1 MDKKLPIGYD
11 NFKEV
16 IEKDLYYVDK
26 THIIEELLDNKNK
39 VVLFPRPRRFGKTL
53 LLSMLENFFNI
64 EKKKDNK
71 HLFDNLYIKN
81 SKYYNNLSSY
91 PVIKLDFKSLKQTNY
106 KVMYGAYTEMIREI
120 YSSKMYL
127 LDILNDGEKEIFNS
141 FIMSTASEEKYQKA
155 INILCSF
162 LYKYYNKKT
171 IILIDEYDVPIQQGY
186 LYGFYNDIVS
196 FIREV
201 FSSSL
206 KGNDNLELAIM
217 TGVLR
222 VSKESLFSDLNNV
235 KVYSIIDEKYNEF
248 FGFTE
253 SETKELL
260 KYYNLELTSSVK
272 DMYDGYNFSGLSI
285 YNPWSILNY
294 ADTKKLL
301 PFWVN
306 TSGNELIK
314 DILRKTPDNI
324 KIIIEKLLQNEEIE
338 FIYDEKVTFLDVNNI
353 KSLNTILN
361 FLLVSGY
368 LTISSDSMINT
379 FGIIT
384 SKVYIPNN
392 EIKGVINRVLL
403 DELIDNPA
411 ITITLLR
418 EFSENILA
426 NNKIKVEEILNKILP
441 SISFM
446 DKTESFYHGYVLGLF
461 SLFLSSNC
469 ILKTN
474 RETGCGRF
482 DIMIETSDKKT
493 GIIIELKIDK
503 DNDIEKVATNAKKQI
518 KDKEYYQEL
527 ILDKVENI
535 YEFVIVFKNKK
546 CIVR

>member
-1 MDKKLPIGYD
+1 MNKKLPIGYD

-71 HLFDNLYIKN
+71 RLFDNLYIKN

-206 KGNDNLELAIM
+206 KGNDNLEFSIM

-260 KYYNLELTSSVK
+260 KYYNLELTSEVK
-272 DMYDGYNFSGLSI
+272 GMYDGYNFCGLSI

-361 FLLVSGY
+361 FLLISGY

-469 ILKTN
+469 ILKSN
-474 RETGCGRF
+474 REAGCGRF
-482 DIMIETSDKKT
+482 DIMIETFDKKT

>member
-106 KVMYGAYTEMIREI
+106 KVMYGAYTEIIREI

-260 KYYNLELTSSVK
+260 KYYNLELTSEVK
-272 DMYDGYNFSGLSI
+272 GMYDGYNFCGLSI

-469 ILKTN
+469 ILKSN
-474 RETGCGRF
+474 REAGCGRF

>member
-141 FIMSTASEEKYQKA
+141 FIMKAATEDEYQKA

-260 KYYNLELTSSVK
+260 KYYNLELTSEVK
-272 DMYDGYNFSGLSI
+272 GMYDGYNFCGLSI

-361 FLLVSGY
+361 FLLASGY
-368 LTISSDSMINT
+368 LTISSNSMINT

-469 ILKTN
+469 ILKSN
-474 RETGCGRF
+474 REAGCGRF

>member
-1 MDKKLPIGYD
+1 MEKKLPIGYD

-26 THIIEELLDNKNK
+26 THVIEELLDNKNK

-64 EKKKDNK
+64 EKKEDNK

-81 SKYYNNLSSY
+81 SKYYNNLNSY
-91 PVIKLDFKSLKQTNY
+91 PVIKLDFKNLKQTNY

-141 FIMSTASEEKYQKA
+141 FIMKSATEELYQKA

-206 KGNDNLELAIM
+206 KGNDNLEFSVM

-235 KVYSIIDEKYNEF
+235 KIYSIIDEKYNEF

-260 KYYNLELTSSVK
+260 KYYNLELTSEVK
-272 DMYDGYNFSGLSI
+272 DMYDGYNFSGISI

-306 TSGNELIK
+306 TSGNELIMDAMEK
-314 DILRKTPDNI
+314 VSDGI
-324 KIIIEKLLQNEEIE
+324 KLLIEKLISGTSIP
-338 FIYDEKVTFLDVNNI
+338 FTYDEKVTYLDISKINSIDGIINFFLQA
-353 KSLNTILN
+353 
-361 FLLVSGY
+361 GY
-368 LTISSDSMINT
+368 LTIDNN
-379 FGIIT
+379 
-384 SKVYIPNN
+384 KVFNIYNAYAKIPNN
-392 EIKGVINRVLL
+392 EIKNAFAFMLNR
-403 DELIDNPA
+403 LIDNTA
-411 ITITLLR
+411 ENGSYMLKLLKGYITDNNKDGIEKILNTLLPSLS
-418 EFSENILA
+418 FYDTKEN
-426 NNKIKVEEILNKILP
+426 
-441 SISFM
+441 
-446 DKTESFYHGYVLGLF
+446 FYHGYMLGLF
-461 SLFLSSNC
+461 SLF
-469 ILKTN
+469 ILENANIKSN
-474 RETGCGRF
+474 RESGCGRF
-482 DIMIETSDKKT
+482 DVMIETYDKKN
-493 GIIIELKIDK
+493 GYIFEFKIATNEDM
-503 DNDIEKVATNAKKQI
+503 EKVANTAKKQM

>member
-91 PVIKLDFKSLKQTNY
+91 PVIKLDFKNLKQTNY

-162 LYKYYNKKT
+162 LYKYHNKKT

-260 KYYNLELTSSVK
+260 KYYNLELTSEVK
-272 DMYDGYNFSGLSI
+272 GMYDGYNFCGLSI

-361 FLLVSGY
+361 FLLISGY

-469 ILKTN
+469 ILKSN
-474 RETGCGRF
+474 REAGCGRF

>member
-1 MDKKLPIGYD
+1 MNKKLPIGYD

-260 KYYNLELTSSVK
+260 KYYNLELTSEVK
-272 DMYDGYNFSGLSI
+272 GMYDGYNFCGLSI

-361 FLLVSGY
+361 FLLASGY
-368 LTISSDSMINT
+368 LTISSNSMINT

-418 EFSENILA
+418 EFSENILV

-446 DKTESFYHGYVLGLF
+446 DETESFYHGYVLGLF

-469 ILKTN
+469 ILKSN
-474 RETGCGRF
+474 REAGCGRF

>member
-260 KYYNLELTSSVK
+260 KYYNLELTSEVK
-272 DMYDGYNFSGLSI
+272 GMYDGYNFCGLSI

-418 EFSENILA
+418 EFSENILV

-446 DKTESFYHGYVLGLF
+446 DETESFYHGYVLGLF

-469 ILKTN
+469 ILKSN
-474 RETGCGRF
+474 REAGCGRF

>member
-1 MDKKLPIGYD
+1 MNKKLPIGYD

-71 HLFDNLYIKN
+71 RLFDNLYIKN

-260 KYYNLELTSSVK
+260 KYYNLELTSEVK
-272 DMYDGYNFSGLSI
+272 GMYDGYNFCGLSI

-446 DKTESFYHGYVLGLF
+446 DETESFYHGYVLGLF

-469 ILKTN
+469 ILKSN
-474 RETGCGRF
+474 REAGCGRF
-482 DIMIETSDKKT
+482 DIMIETFDKKT

>member
-206 KGNDNLELAIM
+206 KGNDNLEFSIM

-260 KYYNLELTSSVK
+260 KYYNLELTSEVK

-306 TSGNELIK
+306 TSGNELVK

-324 KIIIEKLLQNEEIE
+324 KVIIEKLLQNEEIE

-353 KSLNTILN
+353 NSLNTILN

-469 ILKTN
+469 ILKSN
-474 RETGCGRF
+474 REAGCGRF

>member
-1 MDKKLPIGYD
+1 MNKKLPIGYD

-260 KYYNLELTSSVK
+260 KYYNLELTSEVK
-272 DMYDGYNFSGLSI
+272 GMYDGYNFSGLSI

-368 LTISSDSMINT
+368 LTISSDNMINT

-469 ILKTN
+469 ILKSN
-474 RETGCGRF
+474 REAGCGRF

>member
-206 KGNDNLELAIM
+206 KGNDNLEFSIM

-260 KYYNLELTSSVK
+260 KYYNLELTSEVK

-306 TSGNELIK
+306 TSGNELVK

-324 KIIIEKLLQNEEIE
+324 KVIIEKLLQNEEIE

-361 FLLVSGY
+361 FLLISGY
-368 LTISSDSMINT
+368 LTISSNSMINT

-469 ILKTN
+469 ILKSN
-474 RETGCGRF
+474 REAGCGRF

-518 KDKEYYQEL
+518 KDKEYYKEL

>member
-206 KGNDNLELAIM
+206 KGNDNLEFSIM

-272 DMYDGYNFSGLSI
+272 DMYDGYNFCGLSI

-368 LTISSDSMINT
+368 LTISSNSMINT

-469 ILKTN
+469 ILKSN
-474 RETGCGRF
+474 REAGCGRF
-482 DIMIETSDKKT
+482 DIMIETFDKKT

>member
-1 MDKKLPIGYD
+1 M
-11 NFKEV
+11 
-16 IEKDLYYVDK
+16 
-26 THIIEELLDNKNK
+26 
-39 VVLFPRPRRFGKTL
+39 
-53 LLSMLENFFNI
+53 
-64 EKKKDNK
+64 
-71 HLFDNLYIKN
+71 
-81 SKYYNNLSSY
+81 
-91 PVIKLDFKSLKQTNY
+91 
-106 KVMYGAYTEMIREI
+106 
-120 YSSKMYL
+120 
-127 LDILNDGEKEIFNS
+127 
-141 FIMSTASEEKYQKA
+141 
-155 INILCSF
+155 
-162 LYKYYNKKT
+162 
-171 IILIDEYDVPIQQGY
+171 
-186 LYGFYNDIVS
+186 
-196 FIREV
+196 
-201 FSSSL
+201 
-206 KGNDNLELAIM
+206 AIM

-222 VSKESLFSDLNNV
+222 VNKESLFSDLNNV

-253 SETKELL
+253 SETKALL
-260 KYYNLELTSSVK
+260 KYYNLELTSEVK

-301 PFWVN
+301 PWVN

-324 KIIIEKLLQNEEIE
+324 KVIIEKLLQNEEIE

-353 KSLNTILN
+353 NSLNTILN

-418 EFSENILA
+418 EFSENILV
-426 NNKIKVEEILNKILP
+426 NNKNKVEEILNKILP

-446 DKTESFYHGYVLGLF
+446 DETESFYHGYVLGLF

-469 ILKTN
+469 ILKSN
-474 RETGCGRF
+474 RKAGCGRF
-482 DIMIETSDKKT
+482 DIMIETADKKT

-503 DNDIEKVATNAKKQI
+503 DNDIEKVANIAKKQM

>member
-1 MDKKLPIGYD
+1 MEKKLPIGYD

-26 THIIEELLDNKNK
+26 THVIEELLDNKNK

-64 EKKKDNK
+64 EKKEDNK

-81 SKYYNNLSSY
+81 SKYYNNLNSY
-91 PVIKLDFKSLKQTNY
+91 PVIKLDFKNLKQTNY

-141 FIMSTASEEKYQKA
+141 FIMKSATEELYQKA

-206 KGNDNLELAIM
+206 KGNDNLEFSVM

-235 KVYSIIDEKYNEF
+235 KIYSIIDEKYNEF

-260 KYYNLELTSSVK
+260 KYYNLELTSEVK

-306 TSGNELIK
+306 TSGNELIMDAMEK
-314 DILRKTPDNI
+314 VSDGI
-324 KIIIEKLLQNEEIE
+324 KLLIEKLISGTSIP
-338 FIYDEKVTFLDVNNI
+338 FTYDEKVTYLDISKINSIDGIINFFLQA
-353 KSLNTILN
+353 
-361 FLLVSGY
+361 GY
-368 LTISSDSMINT
+368 LTIDNN
-379 FGIIT
+379 
-384 SKVYIPNN
+384 KVFNIYNAYAKIPNN
-392 EIKGVINRVLL
+392 EIKNAFAFMLNR
-403 DELIDNPA
+403 LIDNTA
-411 ITITLLR
+411 ENGSYMLKLLKGYITDNNKDGIEKILNTLLPSLS
-418 EFSENILA
+418 FYDTKEN
-426 NNKIKVEEILNKILP
+426 
-441 SISFM
+441 
-446 DKTESFYHGYVLGLF
+446 FYHGYMLGLF
-461 SLFLSSNC
+461 SLF
-469 ILKTN
+469 ILENANIKSN
-474 RETGCGRF
+474 RESGCGRF
-482 DIMIETSDKKT
+482 DVMIETYDKKN
-493 GIIIELKIDK
+493 GYIFEFKIATNEDM
-503 DNDIEKVATNAKKQI
+503 EKVANTAKKQM

>member
-141 FIMSTASEEKYQKA
+141 FIMKAATEDEYQKA

-206 KGNDNLELAIM
+206 KGNDNLEFSIM

-260 KYYNLELTSSVK
+260 KYYNLELTSEVK

-306 TSGNELIK
+306 TSGNELVK

-324 KIIIEKLLQNEEIE
+324 KVIIEKLLQNEEIE

-353 KSLNTILN
+353 NSLNTILN

-446 DKTESFYHGYVLGLF
+446 DETESFYHGYVLGLF

-469 ILKTN
+469 ILKSN
-474 RETGCGRF
+474 REAGCGRF

>member
-106 KVMYGAYTEMIREI
+106 KVMYGAYTEMIRET

-206 KGNDNLELAIM
+206 KGNDNLEFSIM

-469 ILKTN
+469 ILKSN
-474 RETGCGRF
+474 REAGCGRF

>member
-235 KVYSIIDEKYNEF
+235 KVYSIIDDKYNEF

-260 KYYNLELTSSVK
+260 KYYNLELNSEVK
-272 DMYDGYNFSGLSI
+272 GMYDGYNFSGLSI

-324 KIIIEKLLQNEEIE
+324 KVIIEKLLQNEEIE

-384 SKVYIPNN
+384 SKVYFPNN

-446 DKTESFYHGYVLGLF
+446 DETESFYHGYVLGLF

-469 ILKTN
+469 ILKSN
-474 RETGCGRF
+474 REAGCGRF

-493 GIIIELKIDK
+493 GIIIELKIDR

>member
-1 MDKKLPIGYD
+1 MEKKLPIGYD

-26 THIIEELLDNKNK
+26 THVIEELLDNKNK

-64 EKKKDNK
+64 EKKEDNK

-81 SKYYNNLSSY
+81 SKYYNNLNSY
-91 PVIKLDFKSLKQTNY
+91 PVIKLDFKNLKQTNY

-141 FIMSTASEEKYQKA
+141 FIMKSATEELYQKA

-206 KGNDNLELAIM
+206 KGNDNLEFSVM

-235 KVYSIIDEKYNEF
+235 KIYSIIDEKYNEF

-260 KYYNLELTSSVK
+260 NYYNLKLTSEVK

-306 TSGNELIK
+306 TSGNELIMDAMEK
-314 DILRKTPDNI
+314 VSDGI
-324 KIIIEKLLQNEEIE
+324 KLLIEKLISGTSIP
-338 FIYDEKVTFLDVNNI
+338 FTYDEKVTYLDISKINSIDGIINFFLQA
-353 KSLNTILN
+353 
-361 FLLVSGY
+361 GY
-368 LTISSDSMINT
+368 LTIDNN
-379 FGIIT
+379 
-384 SKVYIPNN
+384 KVFNIYNAYAKIPNN
-392 EIKGVINRVLL
+392 EIKNAFAFMLNR
-403 DELIDNPA
+403 LIDNTA
-411 ITITLLR
+411 ENGSYMLKLLKGYITDNNKDGIEKILNTLLPSLS
-418 EFSENILA
+418 FYDTKEN
-426 NNKIKVEEILNKILP
+426 
-441 SISFM
+441 
-446 DKTESFYHGYVLGLF
+446 FYHGYMLGLF
-461 SLFLSSNC
+461 SLF
-469 ILKTN
+469 ILENANIKSN
-474 RETGCGRF
+474 RESGCGRF
-482 DIMIETSDKKT
+482 DVMIETYDKKN
-493 GIIIELKIDK
+493 GYIFEFKIATNEDM
-503 DNDIEKVATNAKKQI
+503 EKVANTAKKQM

>member
-260 KYYNLELTSSVK
+260 KYYNLELTSEVK
-272 DMYDGYNFSGLSI
+272 GMYDGYNFSGLSI

-469 ILKTN
+469 ILKSN
-474 RETGCGRF
+474 REAGCGRF

-518 KDKEYYQEL
+518 KDKEYYKEL

>member
-1 MDKKLPIGYD
+1 MNKKLPIGYD

-206 KGNDNLELAIM
+206 KGNDNLEFSIM

-260 KYYNLELTSSVK
+260 KYYNLELTSEVK
-272 DMYDGYNFSGLSI
+272 GMYDGYNFCGLSI

-361 FLLVSGY
+361 FLLASGY
-368 LTISSDSMINT
+368 LTISSDNMINT

-469 ILKTN
+469 ILKSN
-474 RETGCGRF
+474 REAGCGRF

>member
-260 KYYNLELTSSVK
+260 KYYNLELTSEVK

-306 TSGNELIK
+306 TSGNELVK

-324 KIIIEKLLQNEEIE
+324 KVIIEKLLQNEEIE

-353 KSLNTILN
+353 NSLNTILN

-446 DKTESFYHGYVLGLF
+446 DETESFYHGYVLGLF

-469 ILKTN
+469 ILKSN
-474 RETGCGRF
+474 REAGCGRF

-518 KDKEYYQEL
+518 KDKEYYKEL

>member
-260 KYYNLELTSSVK
+260 KYYNLELTSEVK
-272 DMYDGYNFSGLSI
+272 GMYDGYNFCGLSI

-361 FLLVSGY
+361 FLLISGY
-368 LTISSDSMINT
+368 LTISSDNMINT

-446 DKTESFYHGYVLGLF
+446 DETESFYHGYVLGLF

-469 ILKTN
+469 ILKSN
-474 RETGCGRF
+474 REAGCGRF

>member
-1 MDKKLPIGYD
+1 M
-11 NFKEV
+11 
-16 IEKDLYYVDK
+16 
-26 THIIEELLDNKNK
+26 
-39 VVLFPRPRRFGKTL
+39 
-53 LLSMLENFFNI
+53 
-64 EKKKDNK
+64 
-71 HLFDNLYIKN
+71 
-81 SKYYNNLSSY
+81 
-91 PVIKLDFKSLKQTNY
+91 
-106 KVMYGAYTEMIREI
+106 
-120 YSSKMYL
+120 
-127 LDILNDGEKEIFNS
+127 
-141 FIMSTASEEKYQKA
+141 
-155 INILCSF
+155 
-162 LYKYYNKKT
+162 
-171 IILIDEYDVPIQQGY
+171 
-186 LYGFYNDIVS
+186 
-196 FIREV
+196 
-201 FSSSL
+201 
-206 KGNDNLELAIM
+206 AIM

-222 VSKESLFSDLNNV
+222 VNKESLFSDLNNV

-253 SETKELL
+253 SETKALL
-260 KYYNLELTSSVK
+260 KYYNLELMSEVK

-324 KIIIEKLLQNEEIE
+324 KVIIEKLLQNEEIE

-353 KSLNTILN
+353 NSLNTILN

-368 LTISSDSMINT
+368 LTVSSNSMINT

-418 EFSENILA
+418 EFSENILE
-426 NNKIKVEEILNKILP
+426 NNKNKVEEILNKILP
-441 SISFM
+441 SISFI
-446 DKTESFYHGYVLGLF
+446 DETESFYHGYVLGLF

-469 ILKTN
+469 ILKSN
-474 RETGCGRF
+474 REAGCGRF
-482 DIMIETSDKKT
+482 DIMIETADKKT

-503 DNDIEKVATNAKKQI
+503 DNDIEKVANTAKKQM

-527 ILDKVENI
+527 ILDKVGNI

>member
-1 MDKKLPIGYD
+1 MNKKLPIGYD

-260 KYYNLELTSSVK
+260 KYYNLELTSEVK
-272 DMYDGYNFSGLSI
+272 GMYDGYNFCGLSI

-361 FLLVSGY
+361 FLLASGY
-368 LTISSDSMINT
+368 LTISSNSMINT

-446 DKTESFYHGYVLGLF
+446 DETESFYHGYVLGLF

-469 ILKTN
+469 ILKSN
-474 RETGCGRF
+474 REAGCGRF

>member
-1 MDKKLPIGYD
+1 MNKKLPIGYD

-141 FIMSTASEEKYQKA
+141 FIMKAATEDEYQKA

-260 KYYNLELTSSVK
+260 KYYNLELTSEVK
-272 DMYDGYNFSGLSI
+272 GMYDGYNFCGLSI

-306 TSGNELIK
+306 TSGNELVK

-324 KIIIEKLLQNEEIE
+324 KVIIEKLLQNEEIE

-353 KSLNTILN
+353 NSLNTILN

-469 ILKTN
+469 ILKSN
-474 RETGCGRF
+474 REAGCGRF

>member
-260 KYYNLELTSSVK
+260 KYYNLELTSEVK
-272 DMYDGYNFSGLSI
+272 GMYDGYNFSGLSI

-368 LTISSDSMINT
+368 LTISSDNMINT

-469 ILKTN
+469 ILKSN
-474 RETGCGRF
+474 REAGCGRF

>member
-1 MDKKLPIGYD
+1 MEKKLPIGYD

-26 THIIEELLDNKNK
+26 THVIEELLDNKNK

-64 EKKKDNK
+64 EKKEDNK
-71 HLFDNLYIKN
+71 HLFNNLYIKN
-81 SKYYNNLSSY
+81 SKYYSNLNSY
-91 PVIKLDFKSLKQTNY
+91 PVIKLDFKGLKQTNY

-141 FIMSTASEEKYQKA
+141 FIMKSATEELYQKA
-155 INILCSF
+155 INILCNF

-186 LYGFYNDIVS
+186 LYGFYNEIVS

-206 KGNDNLELAIM
+206 KGNDNLEFSVM

-235 KVYSIIDEKYNEF
+235 KIYSIIDEKYNEF

-260 KYYNLELTSSVK
+260 NYYNLKLTSEVK
-272 DMYDGYNFSGLSI
+272 DMYDGYNFSGISI

-306 TSGNELIK
+306 TSGNELIMDAMEK
-314 DILRKTPDNI
+314 VSDGI
-324 KIIIEKLLQNEEIE
+324 KLLIEKLISGTSIP
-338 FIYDEKVTFLDVNNI
+338 FTYDEKVTYLDISKINSIDGIINFFLQA
-353 KSLNTILN
+353 
-361 FLLVSGY
+361 GY
-368 LTISSDSMINT
+368 LTIDNN
-379 FGIIT
+379 
-384 SKVYIPNN
+384 KVFNIYNAYAKIPNN
-392 EIKGVINRVLL
+392 EIKNAFAFMLNR
-403 DELIDNPA
+403 LIDNTA
-411 ITITLLR
+411 ENGSYMLKLLKGYITDNNKDGIEKILNTLLPSLS
-418 EFSENILA
+418 FYDTKEN
-426 NNKIKVEEILNKILP
+426 
-441 SISFM
+441 
-446 DKTESFYHGYVLGLF
+446 FYHGYMLGLF
-461 SLFLSSNC
+461 SLF
-469 ILKTN
+469 ILENANIKSN
-474 RETGCGRF
+474 RESGCGRF
-482 DIMIETSDKKT
+482 DVMIETYDKKN
-493 GIIIELKIDK
+493 GYIFEFKIATNEDM
-503 DNDIEKVATNAKKQI
+503 EKVANTAKKQM

>member
-162 LYKYYNKKT
+162 LYKYHNKKT

-260 KYYNLELTSSVK
+260 KYYNLELTSEVK
-272 DMYDGYNFSGLSI
+272 GMYDGYNFCGLSI

-361 FLLVSGY
+361 FLLISGY
-368 LTISSDSMINT
+368 LTISSDNMINT

-469 ILKTN
+469 ILKSN
-474 RETGCGRF
+474 REAGCGRF

>member
-260 KYYNLELTSSVK
+260 KYYNLELTSEVK
-272 DMYDGYNFSGLSI
+272 GMYDGYNFCGLSI

-361 FLLVSGY
+361 FLLISGY
-368 LTISSDSMINT
+368 LTISSDNMINT

-469 ILKTN
+469 ILKSN
-474 RETGCGRF
+474 REAGCGRF

>member
-162 LYKYYNKKT
+162 LYKYHNKKT

-418 EFSENILA
+418 ECSENILA

-469 ILKTN
+469 ILKSN
-474 RETGCGRF
+474 REAGCGRF
-482 DIMIETSDKKT
+482 DIMIETFDKKT

>member
-127 LDILNDGEKEIFNS
+127 LDILNDGEKEVFNN
-141 FIMSTASEEKYQKA
+141 FIMKSATVEEYQKA

-260 KYYNLELTSSVK
+260 KYYNLELTSEVK
-272 DMYDGYNFSGLSI
+272 GMYDGYNFCGLSI

-361 FLLVSGY
+361 FLLASGY
-368 LTISSDSMINT
+368 LTISSNSMINT

-469 ILKTN
+469 ILKSN
-474 RETGCGRF
+474 REAGCGRF